1 MATRMKDDAR
11 MVGLLSG
18 EATMESIEAMDFSPE
33 ELQEFLAADLVEV
46 QADPHFKER
55 LRAKL
60 WEVLKARGIP
70 SSR

>member
-1 MATRMKDDAR
+1 MKDDAR
-11 MVGLLSG
+11 VVELLSD
-18 EATMESIEAMDFSPE
+18 EATMESIDAMDFSLE

-60 WEVLKARGIP
+60 WEVLKTRGTP

>member
-1 MATRMKDDAR
+1 MKDDAR
-11 MVGLLSG
+11 VVELLSD
-18 EATMESIEAMDFSPE
+18 EATMESIDAMDFSPE

-60 WEVLKARGIP
+60 WEVLKARGTP